1 MLYITSSIFQT
12 ELNLEKKP
20 SIGPL
25 SLASKDNFII
35 ATNVCSTKLTQNVDL
50 LGLLNWSSCST
61 DLKESLAALMKVD
74 GEEVVKFLQVG
85 KFLKLLFV
93 KKYEYVHI

>member
-1 MLYITSSIFQT
+1 MINFIPKLQN

-25 SLASKDNFII
+25 SLSSKDNFII

-50 LGLLNWSSCST
+50 LGLLNWSSCNT
-61 DLKESLAALMKVD
+61 DLKESLLALMKVD
-74 GEEVVKFLQVG
+74 GEEVVKFLQVSDLI
-85 KFLKLLFV
+85 F
-93 KKYEYVHI
+93 